1 MLVVGSEAAVVV
13 HSASSSAVLV
23 TASEHWVSA
32 SKAAAIA
39 SRIGVLHLHWHLRP
53 VHLWW
58 LGKLVRL

>member
-13 HSASSSAVLV
+13 HSASSSVVLV

-39 SRIGVLHLHWHLRP
+39 SRIGVLHLH
-53 VHLWW
+53 
-58 LGKLVRL
+58 